1 MEQRTMPTSLSHA
14 ELDRREQVCR
24 TIVVEAGQ
32 LALTWLNRRETLE
45 VALKGPQDYASAADA
60 AVERLLAERV
70 SEACPGDLF
79 LGEEE
84 GGEVG
89 DHVWVVDPIDGTA
102 NFVRGIARFCVSIA
116 FVAGGKVQL
125 GAIFSP
131 ATDELFLARRGHGA
145 SLNGT
150 PIRVSTTDRVER
162 ASIEIGWSS
171 RVPYSTY
178 VATVQRMLE
187 AGLDFR
193 RCGSGALGLAYVADG
208 RADAYLELH
217 INAWD
222 CLAGILL
229 VEEAGGRTND
239 FLADDGLR
247 HGNPILAAA
256 PGVADEI
263 ARLAGIRLL
272 G

>member
-1 MEQRTMPTSLSHA
+1 MDPLLMPAGLARA
-14 ELDRREQVCR
+14 ELDRREQICR
-24 TIVVEAGQ
+24 TVVVEAGK
-32 LALTWLNRRETLE
+32 LALAWLDRREALN

-60 AVERLLAERV
+60 AVERLLAKRLA
-70 SEACPGDLF
+70 EACPGDLF

-89 DHVWVVDPIDGTA
+89 DRVWVVDPIDGTA
-102 NFVRGIARFCVSIA
+102 NFIRGIARFCVSVA
-116 FVAGGKVQL
+116 FVAGGQVQL
-125 GAIFSP
+125 GAVFSP
-131 ATDELFLARRGHGA
+131 MTDELFLARRGSGA

-150 PIRVSTTDRVER
+150 TIRVAATGRVEH

-229 VEEAGGRTND
+229 VEEAGGRVND
-239 FLADDGLR
+239 FLAGDGLR
-247 HGNPILAAA
+247 CGNPILAAA

-263 ARLAGIRLL
+263 AALAGVPLV